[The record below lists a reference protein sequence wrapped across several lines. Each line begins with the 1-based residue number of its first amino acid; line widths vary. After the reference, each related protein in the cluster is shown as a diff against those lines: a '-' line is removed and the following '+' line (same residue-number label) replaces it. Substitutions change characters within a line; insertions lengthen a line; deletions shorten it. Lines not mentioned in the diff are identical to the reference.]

1 MTISAESSQRDHV
14 VNKIDEN
21 QFRRNPIPFFVL
33 ASVLVHVIGL
43 GLFAVMERS
52 RPKVQLIP
60 DTAPIDFV
68 VVPPEEST
76 ASNEIKPLPPE
87 EIPTNK
93 VIESEKTVVKP
104 KVQPKTRSQAIA
116 VPETIKEDATPKPL
130 KPEKTVV
137 KPETRSQVAAVP
149 EPIVESLPKETQ
161 LPTKITEEKI
171 TKSEPT
177 PKTEPSNIVA
187 ENPNSA
193 EIISGSDT
201 AIEEIETPEITK
213 LAKPPI
219 EVEEPKQD
227 FLTTRLPPKVIPN
240 QPLVTE
246 QPVTPAPEPE
256 NSSVATRLPPNIV
269 PNNPLPTEQPAAV
282 PNSSVGTTGAASL
295 LGGNLKK
302 SFDDDGGNSFFNLDN
317 NVSQQAYNPSL
328 DAQQRLDMRNYFSEV
343 RRRVKRNWNPQYS
356 TKDHN
361 TVLSFSIQRNG
372 EITALQIRQTSGS
385 SARDREALK
394 AVQNAGPF
402 DPLPANFPLEM
413 LKVQFNFNIYTY

>member
-1 MTISAESSQRDHV
+1 MCEYNYSGNGQCLEATLAMTISAESSKRDQV

-21 QFRRNPIPFFVL
+21 QFHRNPIPFFVV

-116 VPETIKEDATPKPL
+116 VPETIKEDATPKPQ
-130 KPEKTVV
+130 KQEKTVV

-149 EPIVESLPKETQ
+149 EPIVESLPKATK
-161 LPTKITEEKI
+161 LPTKIPEEKI

-177 PKTEPSNIVA
+177 PQTAPSNIVA
-187 ENPNSA
+187 ENPNST
-193 EIISGSDT
+193 EILSGSDT

-328 DAQQRLDMRNYFSEV
+328 DAQ
-343 RRRVKRNWNPQYS
+343 
-356 TKDHN
+356 
-361 TVLSFSIQRNG
+361 
-372 EITALQIRQTSGS
+372 
-385 SARDREALK
+385 
-394 AVQNAGPF
+394 
-402 DPLPANFPLEM
+402 
-413 LKVQFNFNIYTY
+413 